1 MRFTIILVLV
11 CLNTPIVEAME
22 AATSSNSIT
31 LKQVVIKVL
40 EKNPQLSIHDH
51 EAKAAAAR
59 IRQAKQTT
67 PLELKMEFGNII
79 GSGDYNGID
88 QMETTLSLAKLLEPE
103 AKRASRTNLAKQQ
116 TQLLFDEQSSTRLD
130 LLALATEQFVHVVI
144 DQHRLKIAKDH
155 LTLIKHTNELVAK
168 RVKIGKSH
176 IAEQHRLTIELA
188 RAEVDLEHA
197 EHELSSSRL
206 KLAIYWGESQADFGE
221 AEADLFLL
229 PSIPPFTK
237 LEGLL
242 DNNPDLVLLATEQ
255 RIAKTR
261 LRLAQS
267 RRTSDFS
274 VTGGIRYFNNSRDA
288 ALMASISMP
297 LGSHSRA
304 QPKIDEMQYLAQRE
318 SRRFQ
323 LQRLTLY
330 SSLYELYQE
339 LLHARTAFE
348 ALNQR
353 IIPAAQQAAKDY
365 EQGYQSGRFSL
376 LELNEAQSTLLDA
389 RMEVIM
395 TAANY
400 HRLKIEI
407 ERLTGVT
414 LYSGEKS

>member
-1 MRFTIILVLV
+1 
-11 CLNTPIVEAME
+11 
-22 AATSSNSIT
+22 
-31 LKQVVIKVL
+31 
-40 EKNPQLSIHDH
+40 
-51 EAKAAAAR
+51 
-59 IRQAKQTT
+59 
-67 PLELKMEFGNII
+67 
-79 GSGDYNGID
+79 
-88 QMETTLSLAKLLEPE
+88 
-103 AKRASRTNLAKQQ
+103 
-116 TQLLFDEQSSTRLD
+116 
-130 LLALATEQFVHVVI
+130 
-144 DQHRLKIAKDH
+144 
-155 LTLIKHTNELVAK
+155 
-168 RVKIGKSH
+168 
-176 IAEQHRLTIELA
+176 
-188 RAEVDLEHA
+188 
-197 EHELSSSRL
+197 L